1 MSDAAL
7 VMGCLWM
14 EKEMDSGSFVAL
26 STNNVM
32 MLVHSSL
39 CSPAI
44 LLGAWYS
51 VLHMDY
57 FYVNM

>member
-7 VMGCLWM
+7 LMGCLWM
-14 EKEMDSGSFVAL
+14 EKEMDPGSFVAL
-26 STNNVM
+26 STDNVM

-39 CSPAI
+39 FSPAI

-51 VLHMDY
+51 VIHMDY
-57 FYVNM
+57 FYVSM